1 MVNFKSGEYMNTFDS
16 YYKYYDIFFYSAF
29 ATDWRNIFQKMHSFG
44 LSFFTSQVT
53 TATLWCLITLITL
66 IDYKDFE
73 LKFSTVLVSWTV
85 AMVNSCVKK
94 GKKGP
99 YNIWVDKH

>member
-1 MVNFKSGEYMNTFDS
+1 
-16 YYKYYDIFFYSAF
+16 
-29 ATDWRNIFQKMHSFG
+29 MHSFE

-73 LKFSTVLVSWTV
+73 LKFSTVLMSWTV
-85 AMVNSCVKK
+85 AMVNSCVKM
-94 GKKGP
+94 GP
-99 YNIWVDKH
+99 YNIQVYKY

>member
-1 MVNFKSGEYMNTFDS
+1 
-16 YYKYYDIFFYSAF
+16 
-29 ATDWRNIFQKMHSFG
+29 MHIFG
-44 LSFFTSQVT
+44 LSLFISQVT

-66 IDYKDFE
+66 INYKDFG

-94 GKKGP
+94 GP
-99 YNIWVDKH
+99 YNIQVDKY